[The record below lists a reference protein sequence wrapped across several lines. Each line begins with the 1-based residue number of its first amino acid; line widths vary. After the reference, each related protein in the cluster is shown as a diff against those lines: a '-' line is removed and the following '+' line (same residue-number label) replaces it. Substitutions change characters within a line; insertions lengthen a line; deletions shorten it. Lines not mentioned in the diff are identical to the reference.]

1 MKTVLEADNIMNR
14 VLDFFDV
21 SKKVSKYKT
30 ANLTKD
36 STYLG
41 GSISNYVK
49 DLVLTFPVLCDN
61 SLPPSTASMIN
72 RANERS
78 IVSMLQ
84 ILFSS
89 MQFNAKEGREV
100 IQKIHKNIS
109 TNYSLDDAID
119 AVDKFIADE
128 LREGTITQ
136 AEVNQA
142 IRIMMEQLKVP
153 QKSFPV
159 ESLSEK
165 SLNNYT
171 VYNMN
176 GRTVVRE
183 AAPSDAVIDNLD
195 SDDLK
200 DLNARLNAKKAARAI
215 DKEDL
220 EAQYREAELQRKKE
234 LDELNKQKA
243 QNQIAKDKIE
253 AQYREA
259 ELQRK
264 KELDE
269 LNKQKA
275 QNQIDE
281 YEFQKQYRDI
291 DRKTKEDFDNLNR
304 QKLQNQL
311 EKDKIEAQY
320 REAEL
325 QRKKELDEL
334 NKQKAQNQ
342 IAKDKIDNIRNAQRD
357 KNEENRDR
365 FEAISR
371 QLLDSDVKKANELQP
386 TLMII
391 RFNELDPNG
400 VIYSQKP
407 FVAGVKSR
415 LISVDSEDIIDRISV
430 KNKTKVNFLN
440 FIRATTG
447 EISFVK
453 DFILCLNQN
462 KIDAKNAVKKGEA
475 AKMWKVLENRSSKN
489 FLNKNKRT
497 GNDASAIT
505 TLVINQETV
514 NILKKESDF
523 DLEKIKNARNILDAY
538 NLLGIIICD
547 ESIEVAKVLY
557 AGNDNWEQQAYSYLE
572 KESNDNSYKKVI
584 NLIGKMNGR

>member
-1 MKTVLEADNIMNR
+1 M
-14 VLDFFDV
+14 
-21 SKKVSKYKT
+21 
-30 ANLTKD
+30 
-36 STYLG
+36 
-41 GSISNYVK
+41 
-49 DLVLTFPVLCDN
+49 
-61 SLPPSTASMIN
+61 
-72 RANERS
+72 
-78 IVSMLQ
+78 
-84 ILFSS
+84 
-89 MQFNAKEGREV
+89 
-100 IQKIHKNIS
+100 
-109 TNYSLDDAID
+109 
-119 AVDKFIADE
+119 
-128 LREGTITQ
+128 
-136 AEVNQA
+136 
-142 IRIMMEQLKVP
+142 
-153 QKSFPV
+153 
-159 ESLSEK
+159 
-165 SLNNYT
+165 
-171 VYNMN
+171 
-176 GRTVVRE
+176 
-183 AAPSDAVIDNLD
+183 
-195 SDDLK
+195 
-200 DLNARLNAKKAARAI
+200 
-215 DKEDL
+215 
-220 EAQYREAELQRKKE
+220 
-234 LDELNKQKA
+234 
-243 QNQIAKDKIE
+243 
-253 AQYREA
+253 
-259 ELQRK
+259 
-264 KELDE
+264 
-269 LNKQKA
+269 
-275 QNQIDE
+275 
-281 YEFQKQYRDI
+281 
-291 DRKTKEDFDNLNR
+291 
-304 QKLQNQL
+304 